1 MDAYSYIA
9 NADAAAIETLYQ
21 AYQQNPES
29 VDFGWRKFFEGFDFS
44 QQFPEGA
51 PAAPGANG
59 AAANGTAANGNAT
72 SAPAG
77 AARPAAAPGPVPQ
90 PDDFGVLNTS
100 ASTNNAPGFSNGEAM
115 ASDKETAVRN
125 LIHAYRSRGHLR
137 AKTNP
142 VRERK
147 DRKPRLDLPDFGLS
161 EADMDTVF
169 KNGEGLGLGPQATLR
184 DIVAALEKIYTGPI
198 GFEYMYI
205 RDPQVLDWFRE
216 KVEHDSLAFNPGVD
230 YKKRILKKLNE
241 AVVFE
246 NFLHTKFLGQK
257 RFSLEGGETTIPALD
272 AIIGKGAELGV
283 QEVMIGMAH
292 RGRLNVLANIMG
304 KTYEQIFSEFEGTA
318 VPDLTMGDGDVK
330 YHMGYSSEVEASGG
344 QKVNL
349 KLAPNPS
356 HLEAV
361 NPVVE
366 GFVRAKIEH
375 QYAGDY
381 HKILPILIHG
391 DAALAGQGIGY
402 ELTQMSLLEG
412 YKTGGTI
419 HFVIN
424 NQVGFTTDFE
434 DARSSIYCTD
444 LAKIIDAP
452 VVHVNGD
459 DPEAVVFAVQLAT
472 EYRQQFHADIFIDMV
487 CYRRHGHNES
497 DEPKFTQPT
506 LYNIISK
513 HQNPREVYNAMLV
526 ARGDVDA
533 ELAAQMDKEFR
544 ETLQARLDL
553 VKQKPLPYKYQA
565 LENEWRSLRRS
576 TPEDFDQS
584 PETGISADVVERVAK
599 ALTTIPDGF
608 KPIKQIDNLLKERRK
623 MFYETRVLNWA
634 AGELLAYG
642 SLLSEQ
648 HIVRVS
654 GQDCQRGTFSHRHAV
669 LHDAETSAPYNSL
682 NNIEGENEKLR
693 IFNSLLS
700 EYAVLGFEFGYGM
713 ANPTA
718 LVVWEAQFGD
728 FANGAQTMIDQF
740 VVSSESKWQRMNGL
754 VMLLPHGYEGQGP
767 EHSNARPERFL
778 QLAAENNIVVANLTT
793 PANFFHALRRQLTWS
808 FRKPLVVMSPKSML
822 RHPLCVSPVEEFTS
836 GRFREVLGDDFA
848 EAKKVKR
855 VLLCSGKVYFDLLDE
870 QRTSGRKDVALVR
883 LEQLHPFPQKQLAA
897 ELAKYPKAKVYWVQE
912 EPENMGYW
920 NYMLRH
926 MRREL
931 EDVISRK
938 PSASPATGYNKI
950 HVKEQKDLVARAFDK
965 PKETVADANI
975 KETVEVAKKEE

>member
-1 MDAYSYIA
+1 MDANSYIA
-9 NADAAAIETLYQ
+9 NAHGDYLDNLYQ
-21 AYQQNPES
+21 SYKADPQS
-29 VDFGWRKFFEGFDFS
+29 VDASWQKFFEGFDFA
-44 QQFPEGA
+44 QQYPEG
-51 PAAPGANG
+51 GI
-59 AAANGTAANGNAT
+59 
-72 SAPAG
+72 
-77 AARPAAAPGPVPQ
+77 PQ
-90 PDDFGVLNTS
+90 ADGEGVLTTP
-100 ASTNNAPGFSNGEAM
+100 ASTNQAGAIR
-115 ASDKETAVRN
+115 AVDTVAADKETQVRN
-125 LIHAYRSRGHLR
+125 LIHAYRSRGHLV

-147 DRKPRLDLPDFGLS
+147 DRKARLSIADFGLS
-161 EADMDTVF
+161 DADLNTKF
-169 KNGEGLGLGPQATLR
+169 KNGEVLGLGSEATLR
-184 DIVAALEKIYTGPI
+184 EIVAALQKVYTRTI

-216 KVEHDSLAFNPGVD
+216 KVEKDSLSFNPSID
-230 YKKRILKKLNE
+230 YKKRILSKLNE

-272 AIIGKGAELGV
+272 AIINKASELGV

-330 YHMGYSSEVEASGG
+330 YHMGYSSEVETEGG
-344 QKVNL
+344 KKVNL

-375 QYAGDY
+375 QYGGDY
-381 HKILPILIHG
+381 HQILPILIHG

-412 YKTGGTI
+412 YRTGGTL

-434 DARSSIYCTD
+434 DARSSIYSTD

-452 VVHVNGD
+452 VLHVNGD
-459 DPEAVVFAVQLAT
+459 DPEAVVFAVRLAT

-506 LYNIISK
+506 LYNLISK

-526 ARGDVDA
+526 QRGDVDA
-533 ELAAQMDKEFR
+533 QLAQQMDKEFR
-544 ETLQARLDL
+544 DTLQARLDM
-553 VKQKPLPYKYQA
+553 VKQKPLPYNYQP
-565 LENEWRSLRRS
+565 LENEWRTLRRS
-576 TPEDFDQS
+576 KPEDFEKS
-584 PETGISADVVERVAK
+584 PETGISEEVVAKVGK
-599 ALTTIPDGF
+599 ALTTLPEGF
-608 KPIKQIDNLLKERRK
+608 RPLKQIEKLMEERKK
-623 MFYETRVLNWA
+623 MFFETRVLNWA

-642 SLLSEQ
+642 SLLDEK

-654 GQDCQRGTFSHRHAV
+654 GQDVQRGTFSHRHAV

-682 NNIEGENEKLR
+682 NYIGEGQEKLS
-693 IFNSLLS
+693 IYNSLLS
-700 EYAVLGFEFGYGM
+700 EYAVLGFEFGYAM

-718 LVVWEAQFGD
+718 LVIWEAQFGD

-740 VVSSESKWQRMNGL
+740 IVSSESKWQRMNGVVL
-754 VMLLPHGYEGQGP
+754 QLPHGYEGQGP

-778 QLAAENNIVVANLTT
+778 QLAAENNIIVANMTT
-793 PANFFHALRRQLTWS
+793 PANFFHALRRQLTWE

-836 GRFREVLGDDFA
+836 GHFREVLGDVYAD
-848 EAKKVKR
+848 AKKVKR

-870 QRTSGRKDVALVR
+870 QQQSGRTDVALVR
-883 LEQLHPFPQKQLAA
+883 LEQLHPFPKKQLDA
-897 ELAKYPKAKVYWVQE
+897 ELAKYPKAKLYWVQE

-920 NYMLRH
+920 NYLLRF

-938 PSASPATGYNKI
+938 PSASPATGYNKV

-965 PKETVADANI
+965 PREAVADDNI
-975 KETVEVAKKEE
+975 KATNEVAKKQD